1 MDKKSQKIETKV
13 IHSGEP
19 EPRIGGAVVMPI
31 FQSAMY
37 ETAGE
42 GSYHDIKYI
51 RLNNTPNQIALQ
63 EKLSSLENAEAALVT
78 SSGMAAITAS
88 LLSFLSS
95 GDHLLIQDTLYGGTH
110 TFITHDIGKWGI
122 SYDFING
129 DDPDSWNDLLKPET
143 KVIFMETMTNPL
155 LQVADLEAVV
165 AFAQKHGLISII
177 DNTFASPINFRPA
190 EWGFDLSCHSCT
202 KYLNGH
208 SDIVAGVVIGGAN
221 SIEKIT
227 HTLNHL
233 GGTLDPHACFL
244 LHRGIKTLAI
254 RMERQNLNAMTIAG
268 FLKNHPAVHHVNY
281 PGLKNHPNYD
291 RASKLFDG
299 FSGMLSFELSGG
311 LEASNRFI
319 KKVKL
324 PIVAPSLGGVETL
337 ITLPAMTS
345 HSGMTGEERLQLGI
359 TDSLIRLSVGI
370 ENVDDLMEDFEQA
383 LT

>member
-63 EKLSSLENAEAALVT
+63 EKLSALENAEAALVT

-129 DDPDSWNDLLKPET
+129 DDPGSWNDLLKPET
-143 KVIFMETMTNPL
+143 KVIYMETMTNPL
-155 LQVADLEAVV
+155 LQVANLEAVV

-337 ITLPAMTS
+337 VTLPAMTS
-345 HSGMTGEERLQLGI
+345 HSGMSGEERLQLGI

>member
-1 MDKKSQKIETKV
+1 MSKNFRKIDTKL

-19 EPRIGGAVVMPI
+19 EPRIGGAVAMPI

-51 RLNNTPNQIALQ
+51 RLNNTPNQIALK
-63 EKLSSLENAEAALVT
+63 EKLSALENAEAALVT
-78 SSGMAAITAS
+78 SSGMAAITTS

-110 TFITHDIGKWGI
+110 TFITHDIGQWGI
-122 SYDFING
+122 FYDFING
-129 DDPDSWNDLLKPET
+129 DDPDSWNDQLKPET
-143 KVIFMETMTNPL
+143 KVIYMETMTNPL

-165 AFAQKHGLISII
+165 AFAQKYGLISII

-190 EWGFDLSCHSCT
+190 EWGFALSCHSCT

-208 SDIVAGVVIGGAN
+208 SDIVAGGVIGSAN
-221 SIEKIT
+221 LIEKIT

-254 RMERQNLNAMTIAG
+254 RMER
-268 FLKNHPAVHHVNY
+268 
-281 PGLKNHPNYD
+281 
-291 RASKLFDG
+291 
-299 FSGMLSFELSGG
+299 
-311 LEASNRFI
+311 
-319 KKVKL
+319 
-324 PIVAPSLGGVETL
+324 
-337 ITLPAMTS
+337 
-345 HSGMTGEERLQLGI
+345 
-359 TDSLIRLSVGI
+359 
-370 ENVDDLMEDFEQA
+370 
-383 LT
+383 

>member
-1 MDKKSQKIETKV
+1 MNKNFKKIETKL

-19 EPRIGGAVVMPI
+19 EPRIGGAVTMPI

-63 EKLSSLENAEAALVT
+63 EKLSALENAEAALVT
-78 SSGMAAITAS
+78 SSGMAAITTS

-110 TFITHDIGKWGI
+110 TFITHNIGQWGI

-143 KVIFMETMTNPL
+143 KVIYMETMTNPL

-165 AFAQKHGLISII
+165 AFAKKYGLISII

-208 SDIVAGVVIGGAN
+208 SDIVAGAVIGSAN

-244 LHRGIKTLAI
+244 LHRGVKTLAI
-254 RMERQNLNAMTIAG
+254 RMERQNTNAMTIAV

-281 PGLKNHPNYD
+281 PGLKNHPDHD

-337 ITLPAMTS
+337 VTLPAMTS
-345 HSGMTGEERLQLGI
+345 HSGMSGEERLQLGI

-383 LT
+383 LK

>member
-1 MDKKSQKIETKV
+1 MNKNFKKIETKL

-19 EPRIGGAVVMPI
+19 EPRIGGAVAMPI

-63 EKLSSLENAEAALVT
+63 EKLSALENAEAGLVT
-78 SSGMAAITAS
+78 SSGMAAITTS

-95 GDHLLIQDTLYGGTH
+95 GNHLLIQDTLYGGTH
-110 TFITHDIGKWGI
+110 TFITHDIGQWGI

-143 KVIFMETMTNPL
+143 KVIYMETMTNPL

-165 AFAQKHGLISII
+165 VFAQKHGLISII

-208 SDIVAGVVIGGAN
+208 SDIVAGAVIGSAN
-221 SIEKIT
+221 LIEKIT
-227 HTLNHL
+227 YTLNQL

-244 LHRGIKTLAI
+244 LHRGVKTLAI
-254 RMERQNLNAMTIAG
+254 RMERQNTNAMTIAV

-281 PGLKNHPNYD
+281 PGLKNHPDHD
-291 RASKLFDG
+291 RASRLFDG
-299 FSGMLSFELSGG
+299 FSGMLSFELTGG
-311 LEASNRFI
+311 LEDSNRFI

-337 ITLPAMTS
+337 VTLPATTS
-345 HSGMTGEERLQLGI
+345 HSGMSGEERQQLGI

-370 ENVDDLMEDFEQA
+370 ENVDDLIEDFEQA

>member
-129 DDPDSWNDLLKPET
+129 DDPGSWNDLLKPET
-143 KVIFMETMTNPL
+143 KVIYMETMTNPL

-254 RMERQNLNAMTIAG
+254 RMERQNSNAMTIAG